1 MQPKLSVTHFLL
13 FHMLLEYM
21 DLEVI
26 LQGLETDGQTCLTR
40 KGYLMRKTEFS
51 EQSQATAVSNLAQ
64 EVLGVNFFLWESR
77 QMTYLK

>member
-1 MQPKLSVTHFLL
+1 MAKA
-13 FHMLLEYM
+13 Y
-21 DLEVI
+21 
-26 LQGLETDGQTCLTR
+26 LTG

-64 EVLGVNFFLWESR
+64 VVLGINFFLQESR